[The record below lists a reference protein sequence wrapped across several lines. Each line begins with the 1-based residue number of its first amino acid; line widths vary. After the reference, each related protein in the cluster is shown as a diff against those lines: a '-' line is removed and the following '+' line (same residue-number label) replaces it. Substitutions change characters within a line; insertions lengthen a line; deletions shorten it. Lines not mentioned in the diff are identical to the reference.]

1 MSRVT
6 ATSSSAVLL
15 NGTNTTH
22 VDDAGFLLSPTSVNI
37 TRVGVNVTFQC
48 QHSSPIGMVTWQLLK
63 GSQIVAHISSSSPP
77 LPHLYIVLDVSDL
90 SSLTVTVSSELVGSC
105 FRCYVPSSNSTSSEG
120 CIVLPPSVPQTP
132 ADVDTF
138 IILAAVLPFVCAS
151 VVFPCVTII
160 MFLLGICYFKRANTN
175 AIRVA
180 PTQALQD
187 NPTFRQN
194 NSIIKQSRTGVQGD
208 HLQTQP

>member
-120 CIVLPPSVPQTP
+120 CIVLPPSGTAYSCKHHSQ
-132 ADVDTF
+132 
-138 IILAAVLPFVCAS
+138 LVCPVYAQATL
-151 VVFPCVTII
+151 CK
-160 MFLLGICYFKRANTN
+160 Y
-175 AIRVA
+175 
-180 PTQALQD
+180 QAL
-187 NPTFRQN
+187 FE
-194 NSIIKQSRTGVQGD
+194 
-208 HLQTQP
+208 H